1 MRLPA
6 LFHLLILSFVFVF
19 LACGASDEQ
28 SENFFQLAGFPYAV
42 GARPG
47 VFPRPGATRF
57 FDNQPIRAKL
67 NSNAAAE
74 WLARDLL
81 ITHNG
86 ELRLGLELR
95 YRSSIPE
102 QMQLTF
108 VGSAVFLELYA
119 TYVSNL
125 PSGGGVT
132 THLYPVRIT
141 MLLSPIAVDH
151 KDAQRGFITYK
162 GIYPHP
168 DTDIFEGRSLDYLA
182 LGFAWLRVYKTREGE
197 YRYELMLSSGRSKPD
212 KNCKVD
218 TSYDK
223 VLGSFD
229 PIYLPFPESQMGIA
243 YIQDEPDGID
253 PFTGFFDYVKWVK
266 ENVLVPKQ

>member
-6 LFHLLILSFVFVF
+6 LFHLLIASFVSAF

-47 VFPRPGATRF
+47 IFPRPGANRF
-57 FDNQPIRAKL
+57 FDNQPLRAKL
-67 NSNAAAE
+67 NRDAAVE
-74 WLARDLL
+74 WLTRDLL

-86 ELRLGLELR
+86 ELRLRLELR

-102 QMQLTF
+102 QTQLTF
-108 VGSAVFLELYA
+108 VGSALFLELYA

-125 PSGGGVT
+125 PRTDEVT
-132 THLYPVRIT
+132 IPLHPVRIT

-151 KDAQRGFITYK
+151 KDAQRGFVTYK
-162 GIYPHP
+162 GIYPP
-168 DTDIFEGRSLDYLA
+168 PEPNVFEGRSLDFLA

-197 YRYELMLSSGRSKPD
+197 DRYELMLSSGRSKPD
-212 KNCKVD
+212 EKCRVD
-218 TSYDK
+218 TTYDK
-223 VLGSFD
+223 VWGSFD
-229 PIYLPFPESQMGIA
+229 PIYLPFPESHLGVA

-253 PFTGFFDYVKWVK
+253 PVTGFFDYVKWVK
-266 ENVLVPKQ
+266 ENVLVPK

>member
-6 LFHLLILSFVFVF
+6 LFHLLILSCVSVF

-151 KDAQRGFITYK
+151 EDAQRGFVTYK

-168 DTDIFEGRSLDYLA
+168 DPDVFEGRSLDYLA
-182 LGFAWLRVYKTREGE
+182 LGFAWLRVYQTRSGE
-197 YRYELMLSSGRSKPD
+197 HLYELMLSSGQSNPD
-212 KNCKVD
+212 ENCKVD
-218 TSYDK
+218 TSYEK

-229 PIYLPFPESQMGIA
+229 PIYLPFPESHLGVA
-243 YIQDEPDGID
+243 YIQDKPNGID
-253 PFTGFFDYVKWVK
+253 PFTGFFDYVEWVK
-266 ENVLVPKQ
+266 ENVLAPKQ